1 MSIKVMMAMI
11 QLMLQ
16 LFMFLTYSLEL
27 QFVEPN
33 DETVAERTKK
43 KKKIGRNHGS
53 RKKCLNNKKIRSTF

>member
-1 MSIKVMMAMI
+1 MAMI

-43 KKKIGRNHGS
+43 KKK
-53 RKKCLNNKKIRSTF
+53 KKNWEKSWIKKKVSQ